1 MTAVRSEVQ
10 EMLVR
15 TLGELLVLDPK
26 DIRPDSLLID
36 DLDADSITFVELSFA
51 IEKDYGVTI
60 PELKADEST
69 FGIPVI
75 QGLHRLEAIP
85 GGVSFFEYVKQ
96 EAIRSAFR
104 GSSRVRD
111 VTAAL
116 GIPVPAGLDGDA
128 PVATLRVRDA
138 ARMGIRLRVRR
149 EREADLAERPFAEV
163 LRAGIALPW
172 LEEASRDRLFEGRTL
187 AMVAEVIGGRVPAG
201 LDHETPVSSLRT
213 MDLFRFL
220 TVGSMAG
227 YIESLIALKADA
239 GAGA

>member
-1 MTAVRSEVQ
+1 MSAVRSEVHD
-10 EMLVR
+10 MLVR
-15 TLGELLVLDPK
+15 TLGELLVLDPQ

-96 EAIRSAFR
+96 EAIRHAFG
-104 GSSRVRD
+104 GSSRIRD
-111 VTAAL
+111 LAAAL
-116 GIPVPAGLDGDA
+116 GIPVPSGLDGDA
-128 PVATLRVRDA
+128 PLATLRVRDA
-138 ARMGIRLRVRR
+138 ARMGIRLRARSGV
-149 EREADLAERPFAEV
+149 ETDLAERSFAEV
-163 LRAGIALPW
+163 LRTGIGLPW
-172 LEEASRDRLFEGRTL
+172 LEGGSRDRLFEGRTL

-201 LDHETPVSSLRT
+201 LTPEAPVSSLRT

-239 GAGA
+239 APGA

>member
-1 MTAVRSEVQ
+1 MTTPRSEIQ
-10 EMLVR
+10 DMLVR
-15 TLGELLVLDPK
+15 TLAELLVLDAH
-26 DIRPDSLLID
+26 DIRSDSLLID

-96 EAIRSAFR
+96 EAVRNVFR
-104 GSSRVRD
+104 GSARIRD
-111 VTAAL
+111 LTAAL
-116 GIPVPAGLDGDA
+116 RIQVPVDLDGDA
-128 PVATLRVRDA
+128 PVTTLRVRDA
-138 ARMGIRLRVRR
+138 ARMGIRLRARD
-149 EREADLAERPFAEV
+149 EDGLAERVFAEV
-163 LRAGIALPW
+163 LGAGIALPW
-172 LEEASRDRLFEGRTL
+172 LEEGSRDRLFEGRTL

-201 LDHETPVSSLRT
+201 LEPGAPVSSLRT

-227 YIESLIALKADA
+227 YIESLVALKAA
-239 GAGA
+239 PA

>member
-1 MTAVRSEVQ
+1 MTAVRSDVQ
-10 EMLVR
+10 DMLVR
-15 TLGELLVLDPK
+15 TLGELLVLDPQE
-26 DIRPDSLLID
+26 IRPDSLLID

-96 EAIRSAFR
+96 EAIRNAFG

-111 VTAAL
+111 LTAAL
-116 GIPVPAGLDGDA
+116 RIPVPADLDGDA
-128 PVATLRVRDA
+128 PAATLRVRDV
-138 ARMGIRLRVRR
+138 ARMGIGLRARR
-149 EREADLAERPFAEV
+149 EIEEDLTERSFAEV
-163 LRAGIALPW
+163 LRAGIGLPW
-172 LEEASRDRLFEGRTL
+172 LAEASRDRLFDGRTL

-201 LDHETPVSSLRT
+201 LEHEAPVSSLRT

-227 YIESLIALKADA
+227 YIESLIALKTDA
-239 GAGA
+239 